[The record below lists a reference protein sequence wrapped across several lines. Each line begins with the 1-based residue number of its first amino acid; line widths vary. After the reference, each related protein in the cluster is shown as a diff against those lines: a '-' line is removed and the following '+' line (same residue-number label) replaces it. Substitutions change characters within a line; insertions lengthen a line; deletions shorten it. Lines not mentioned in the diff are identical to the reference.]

1 MATTIRQQLV
11 TKVIARLQTIK
22 TTNTYTLDYGET
34 FQNYETNIGDR
45 VDEWRAV
52 DINPSELPMLV
63 VRDLDTEHDVSSD
76 QTEKQLNW
84 LLIVV
89 EIVTSGNTAASE
101 LRKMLGDVNAAI
113 RQDTSWDEL
122 AITTNPQKERFLIEQ
137 QTKRVGGG
145 LIEFKIKY
153 VSGRFNQY
161 GTA

>member
-11 TKVIARLQTIK
+11 TAVINRLKLIK

-34 FQNYETNIGDR
+34 FQNYETNIGDS

-52 DINPSELPMLV
+52 DIDPKELPMLV
-63 VRDLDTEHDVSSD
+63 VRDLDTENDVSSD
-76 QTEKQLNW
+76 FTEKQINW

-89 EIVTSGNTAASE
+89 EIVTSGNTAAVE

-113 RQDTSWDEL
+113 RQDTTWGEL

-137 QTKRVGGG
+137 QSKRIAGG
-145 LIEFKIKY
+145 LIEFKVKY

-161 GTA
+161 VTD